1 MKRKFL
7 SIMTTL
13 VMVMSLA
20 GVLPVV
26 TAGAYVSGDWEYVR
40 LSATTAQITKFNGT
54 GVFDVTI
61 PSSLGGYTITEIGE
75 DAFADYVNGYSESI
89 ESVIMPDTITKIWD
103 RAFQTCTSLSYVKFS
118 SNLKEIHEYA
128 FCDTNLKNVILSEGL
143 QVIGENAFYNGVLQ
157 TAYIPSSVIKI
168 EDNGIPVSSTKYI
181 YAPFGSY
188 AQRYAAHNNISFRST
203 TKPNIAKCS
212 KPRLKKA
219 KKALKVSWNQVS
231 GAAGYNVLYSRKKS
245 FSGSKMKTV
254 QGTSKKIKGLK
265 KKKKYYVKVRAYS
278 YYYSQTGSPIKVCG
292 SWSKPNSKKTK

>member
-1 MKRKFL
+1 MTKRIL
-7 SIMTTL
+7 NLLTVL
-13 VMVMSLA
+13 VMAISLA
-20 GVLPVV
+20 GVLPAV

-75 DAFADYVNGYSESI
+75 DAFDNYYCRESI

-103 RAFQTCTSLSYVKFS
+103 RAFKTCTSLSYVKFS
-118 SNLKEIHEYA
+118 SNLKEIHHAA
-128 FCDTNLKNVILSEGL
+128 FYDTNLKNVILPEGL
-143 QVIGENAFYNGVLQ
+143 QVIGENAFYNRVLQ

-168 EDNGIPVSSTKYI
+168 EDDGIPVSSTKYI

-212 KPRLKKA
+212 KPRLQKA

-254 QGTSKKIKGLK
+254 QGTSKKLKGLK
-265 KKKKYYVKVRAYS
+265 NKKKYYVKVRAYS
-278 YYYSQTGSPIKVCG
+278 YYYSKTGSPIKVCG
-292 SWSKPNSKKTK
+292 SWSKSKSKKTK